1 MNKRNKIKNNLLDA
15 KMQKQKEASVEIMDA
30 SAGFKTR
37 VFDLWFEVTTREEIK
52 HVNP

>member
-1 MNKRNKIKNNLLDA
+1 MSIKSQWIKEIKNNLLGA

-37 VFDLWFEVTTREEIK
+37 VFDLWFEVTTEK
-52 HVNP
+52 K